1 MQENEQIKAMR
12 KLGMTAE
19 EIADVLK
26 CDAEIDPGAK
36 LFELTDEQKKA
47 EKKARATG
55 QKTAPTVYNFQKRE
69 RKTNND
75 KRTLMA
81 MIEETLGRFVED
93 LKTINP
99 ERELEFLYNEKRY
112 RIILSAPTK
121 KKG

>member
-1 MQENEQIKAMR
+1 MEKRVNAMK
-12 KLGMTAE
+12 KLGFSDS
-19 EIADVLK
+19 EIKDVLES
-26 CDAEIDPGAK
+26 DARIDKGAK
-36 LFELTDEQKKA
+36 LFELTEEQKKA

-55 QKTAPTVYNFQKRE
+55 QKTTPTVYNFQKRE
-69 RKTNND
+69 RKANND

-112 RIILSAPTK
+112 RIVLSAPSK